1 MIADWSRGTRGIT
14 CFHLA
19 VAGRL
24 AYVPPTGPEL
34 GPILCFT
41 SGGNLLLLVLSFP
54 SSTARRFFRPTNLPG
69 FIFIIRGVRGERWKI
84 LAQHCC
90 CYARQPSLAAYLIL
104 VGGRVYASYYCRYW
118 NRIIIQGKNNSLLK
132 YGM

>member
-41 SGGNLLLLVLSFP
+41 SGGNLLLLALSFP
-54 SSTARRFFRPTNLPG
+54 SS
-69 FIFIIRGVRGERWKI
+69 
-84 LAQHCC
+84 Q
-90 CYARQPSLAAYLIL
+90 ARQFFYPTSNIQLATLYLSNPSTALLLLLCRGCVSYLGGGTYLRLLVLSEIL
-104 VGGRVYASYYCRYW
+104 EQDNHHNGNCRV
-118 NRIIIQGKNNSLLK
+118 L
-132 YGM
+132 M